1 MPYERDYSREID
13 TIKTQLAS
21 LFNENARLRLEL
33 NKLYKEYAEILKE
46 WKTEWMKS
54 SVDKNPVYDAERK
67 LLARFEDEKERNEIL
82 YFLKDFL
89 VPATNSQAEV
99 DQRNAKIKQKIGKF
113 RSVNG
118 AENYAIVRSCINTY
132 KKNDVCVF
140 EAIRSAF
147 QGNTIII

>member
-1 MPYERDYSREID
+1 MTFIFEHS
-13 TIKTQLAS
+13 
-21 LFNENARLRLEL
+21 L
-33 NKLYKEYAEILKE
+33 NKLYDEYDKILKE
-46 WKTEWMKS
+46 WKKEWMKS
-54 SVDKNPVYDAERK
+54 SIDENSVYDDERK
-67 LLARFEDEKERNEIL
+67 LLARFEDEKERDEIL

-113 RSVNG
+113 RSVDG

-132 KKNDVCVF
+132 KKNDICVF
-140 EAIRSAF
+140 EALKSAF

>member
-1 MPYERDYSREID
+1 MANFLKRCIHERNLL
-13 TIKTQLAS
+13 IKNNVESYT
-21 LFNENARLRLEL
+21 EEEL
-33 NKLYKEYAEILKE
+33 NKLYKQYAEILKE

-99 DQRNAKIKQKIGKF
+99 DQRNVKIKQKIGKF